1 MSRLARSRPLRLA
14 LVAASTLGAL
24 ALFLTEAHPGRLAA
38 SLAGLSAGS
47 LLTAVAATMAGVM
60 LGAVRWRTLLAAGG
74 VHAPAARLFAALTI
88 GSAVNNVVPARGGD
102 AVRVESARQ
111 LTGAPVLAIAGT
123 MISERILDGFV
134 LALLVLGGA
143 LLAGVGGTLVWV
155 GAALAGAIVL
165 GAPLLGRLLRG
176 RLAGL
181 QPGFAVFRLP
191 RSAVPALAATA
202 GIWFADVVM
211 YAALARGF
219 RLDVSFAGILLLV
232 GVGNLALAVPGAA
245 AGLGSFEL
253 VTLAGAHGIGV
264 GGASL
269 AAFVL
274 AIHAVIVLPPT
285 LTGLVLARVALPKA
299 FRVRAA

>member
-1 MSRLARSRPLRLA
+1 
-14 LVAASTLGAL
+14 
-24 ALFLTEAHPGRLAA
+24 
-38 SLAGLSAGS
+38 
-47 LLTAVAATMAGVM
+47 
-60 LGAVRWRTLLAAGG
+60 
-74 VHAPAARLFAALTI
+74 
-88 GSAVNNVVPARGGD
+88 
-102 AVRVESARQ
+102 
-111 LTGAPVLAIAGT
+111 

-134 LALLVLGGA
+134 LALLVVGGA
-143 LLAGVGGTLVWV
+143 LLAGVGGTLLWV
-155 GAALAGAIVL
+155 GAVLAAAIVL
-165 GAPLLGRLLRG
+165 GAPLLARFLRG

-181 QPGFAVFRLP
+181 QPGFAVFRVP
-191 RSAVPALAATA
+191 RSAVPALAATV

-299 FRVRAA
+299 FRFRAA